1 MPVLVPTPFALQGK
15 DHDSNVDVWSLGV
28 LMYEF
33 LTGGPPFEA
42 QGHNE
47 T

>member
-1 MPVLVPTPFALQGK
+1 MHMQTFYTPV
-15 DHDSNVDVWSLGV
+15 DSNVDVWSLGV